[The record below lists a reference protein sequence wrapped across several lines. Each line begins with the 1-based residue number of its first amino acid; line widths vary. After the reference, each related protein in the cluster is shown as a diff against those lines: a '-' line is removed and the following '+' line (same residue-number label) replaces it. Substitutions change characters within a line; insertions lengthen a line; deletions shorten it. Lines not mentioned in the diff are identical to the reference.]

1 MNRRGRGRPPREYR
15 IRVRGE
21 RRAEV
26 DYPKLARALLEY
38 AAMQERAD
46 HATPTTLPK
55 HVGVRKDN
63 GTKDATTGGAQ

>member
-1 MNRRGRGRPPREYR
+1 MSRRGRGRPPREYR
-15 IRVRGE
+15 IRVRAE

-46 HATPTTLPK
+46 ATAQTTPPEN
-55 HVGVRKDN
+55 VGVRRDDI
-63 GTKDATTGGAQ
+63 TKDATTRGVQ

>member
-1 MNRRGRGRPPREYR
+1 MSRRGRGRPPREYR
-15 IRVRGE
+15 IRVRAE

-46 HATPTTLPK
+46 ATSQTTPPENDD
-55 HVGVRKDN
+55 VRKDDITN
-63 GTKDATTGGAQ
+63 DGPTGGTQ

>member
-1 MNRRGRGRPPREYR
+1 VSRRGRGRPPREYR
-15 IRVRGE
+15 IRVRAE

-46 HATPTTLPK
+46 ATALTAPPTN
-55 HVGVRKDN
+55 VAVSEDDI
-63 GTKDATTGGAQ
+63 TKDATSGGGQ